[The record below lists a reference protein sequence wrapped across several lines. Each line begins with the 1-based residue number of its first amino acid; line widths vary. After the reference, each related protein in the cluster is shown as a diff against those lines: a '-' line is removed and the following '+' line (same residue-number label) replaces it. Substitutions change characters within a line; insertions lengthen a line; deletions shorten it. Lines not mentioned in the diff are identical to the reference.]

1 MYFDHTAMLGGGE
14 IALLNLIS
22 NLDREVV
29 RPLVVLCSDGPLA
42 EALRPIAE
50 VKVLELS
57 DEIRRAKKDGL
68 GFASFLRVKQLLQVA
83 HYINKLRRLIRQN
96 EIDIVHT
103 NSLKSDIIGG
113 LAARLAFTPVVWHL
127 RDRIEKDYLPNSVV
141 RVFRLLAKILPTIVI
156 AISQGVLKTLDL
168 KSERA
173 VVVHDGTNLP
183 PLFEEPVNKQY
194 LRVGLIGRICP
205 WKGQDIFLKA
215 AAIVKTTLPDIR
227 FQIVGSAMFD
237 EQEYERRIRA
247 LCTSLRLDDV
257 VTFAGFRP
265 DIDAVL
271 HNLDVVVHAS
281 TLGEPFGQVIVEGMA
296 AAKPVIATNG
306 GGVPEIVVNGETGL
320 IVPMSDPSA
329 MADAICQ
336 LLKNP
341 ELRLEMGRKGRERVR
356 SHFTL
361 NRTAQGVQAVY
372 AKIQAAHSSHK
383 TTSALPSHSLF
394 RKA

>member
-1 MYFDHTAMLGGGE
+1 
-14 IALLNLIS
+14 
-22 NLDREVV
+22 
-29 RPLVVLCSDGPLA
+29 
-42 EALRPIAE
+42 
-50 VKVLELS
+50 
-57 DEIRRAKKDGL
+57 
-68 GFASFLRVKQLLQVA
+68 
-83 HYINKLRRLIRQN
+83 
-96 EIDIVHT
+96 
-103 NSLKSDIIGG
+103 
-113 LAARLAFTPVVWHL
+113 
-127 RDRIEKDYLPNSVV
+127 
-141 RVFRLLAKILPTIVI
+141 
-156 AISQGVLKTLDL
+156 
-168 KSERA
+168 
-173 VVVHDGTNLP
+173 
-183 PLFEEPVNKQY
+183 
-194 LRVGLIGRICP
+194 
-205 WKGQDIFLKA
+205 
-215 AAIVKTTLPDIR
+215 LPDIR